1 MENTTRRPISTS
13 SVEREIP
20 VFHAQ
25 NMHGTLAHE
34 IGKKSQRRLRRWLI
48 ASPIEQKKWI
58 KSMAIQNMPML
69 EELEKNLIAL
79 IKEINAVKEDII
91 SEDEIE
97 AFFDGVSKEQ
107 ALRNIAAS
115 NASINEDDRE
125 WARQVLRKQET

>member
-1 MENTTRRPISTS
+1 
-13 SVEREIP
+13 
-20 VFHAQ
+20 
-25 NMHGTLAHE
+25 
-34 IGKKSQRRLRRWLI
+34 
-48 ASPIEQKKWI
+48 
-58 KSMAIQNMPML
+58 MAIQNMPML
-69 EELEKNLIAL
+69 EELEKNMIAL